1 MTAPLMSGIVLH
13 MSSPKRQI
21 SLSAAQ
27 LRGIR
32 LKAARLLQGLSQD
45 EIAKKLG
52 VTRQTISGWENG
64 AELEEERM
72 DAVSKVYGASKGW
85 IRYRE
90 GEPPA
95 GLERERLTRPE
106 EGDALEQKKG

>member
-1 MTAPLMSGIVLH
+1 MSGSAIH

-32 LKAARLLQGLSQD
+32 LKAARLLQGLSQ
-45 EIAKKLG
+45 EELAKKLG
-52 VTRQTISGWENG
+52 VTRQTVSGWENG
-64 AELEEERM
+64 AEIEEERM
-72 DAVSKVYGASKGW
+72 DAVSKAYAASKGW
-85 IRYRE
+85 LRYRE

-95 GLERERLTRPE
+95 GLERERLTRPDE
-106 EGDALEQKKG
+106 DALTERKRG